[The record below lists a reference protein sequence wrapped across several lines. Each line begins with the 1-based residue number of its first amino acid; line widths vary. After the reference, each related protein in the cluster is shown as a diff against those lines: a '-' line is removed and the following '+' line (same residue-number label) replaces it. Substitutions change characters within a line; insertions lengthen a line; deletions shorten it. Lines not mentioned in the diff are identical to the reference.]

1 MLKSIRVKIG
11 GKEYTLRG
19 EDEQKI
25 LTAADEVNT
34 QLELLRGS
42 LNDQSSATHAIV
54 AALNIAEKNY
64 EQNQNIT
71 NDLSQLVQE
80 LERMAMTMEQSM
92 K

>member
-34 QLELLRGS
+34 QLELLKGS
-42 LNDQSSATHAIV
+42 LGDQSSATHAIV

-80 LERMAMTMEQSM
+80 LERMALTMEQSM

>member
-19 EDEQKI
+19 EDEQKM

-34 QLELLRGS
+34 QLELLKGS
-42 LNDQSSATHAIV
+42 LHDQSSATHAIV
-54 AALNIAEKNY
+54 AALNIAEKKY
-64 EQNQNIT
+64 EQDQNIT

-80 LERMAMTMEQSM
+80 LEHMAMTLEKSM